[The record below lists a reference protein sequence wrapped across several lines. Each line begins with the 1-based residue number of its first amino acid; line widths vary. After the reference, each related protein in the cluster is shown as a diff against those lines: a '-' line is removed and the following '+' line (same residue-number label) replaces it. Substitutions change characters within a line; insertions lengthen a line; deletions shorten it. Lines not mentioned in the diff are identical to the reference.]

1 MVFRIDAAIIALA
14 CAGCMIAAWAA
25 GNFRGR
31 RLALDPDHDPASKLV
46 DATVAL
52 LGLLLAFTFAMTLE
66 RHEHR
71 RLAVVTQANA
81 IGDFFTCA
89 TLIPEPERPQLQK
102 AIRGYAQ
109 HELDA
114 LHDYLSDAERRRMI
128 GETFKLHNDM

>member
-71 RLAVVTQANA
+71 RLAVVAQANA
-81 IGDFFTCA
+81 IGDFYTCA
-89 TLIPEPERPQLQK
+89 TLIAEPERSALQQ
-102 AIRGYAQ
+102 ALRGYAQ

-114 LHDYLSDAERRRMI
+114 VRDYLPDSERRRVI
-128 GETFKLHNDM
+128 GESFKMHHD

>member
-31 RLALDPDHDPASKLV
+31 RLALDPDHDPSSKIV

-71 RLAVVTQANA
+71 RLAVVAQANA
-81 IGDFFTCA
+81 MGDFFTCA
-89 TLIPEPERPQLQK
+89 TLLPRTERAELQK
-102 AIRGYAQ
+102 AIREYAQ

-114 LHDYLSDAERRRMI
+114 LRDFVSNE
-128 GETFKLHNDM
+128 